1 MLCII
6 SLSSADTVSDGKA
19 NDNIDTQLHVTNH
32 FDTTVLINNPP
43 KVFSL
48 LLYVYN
54 VIMNVNNMKGITI
67 MNSKKVRIVT
77 TILYGLTVIGILVK
91 FNMSIF
97 TESIVYLLVGLGG
110 LFLIYTEKDNKL
122 SWTGGVIILLGA
134 IMTLLPVIF

>member
-1 MLCII
+1 
-6 SLSSADTVSDGKA
+6 
-19 NDNIDTQLHVTNH
+19 
-32 FDTTVLINNPP
+32 
-43 KVFSL
+43 
-48 LLYVYN
+48 
-54 VIMNVNNMKGITI
+54 MKGITI

-122 SWTGGVIILLGA
+122 IWTGGVIILLGA
-134 IMTLLPVIF
+134 IMILLPVIF

>member
-1 MLCII
+1 M
-6 SLSSADTVSDGKA
+6 
-19 NDNIDTQLHVTNH
+19 NENH
-32 FDTTVLINNPP
+32 
-43 KVFSL
+43 
-48 LLYVYN
+48 
-54 VIMNVNNMKGITI
+54 MKGITI

-122 SWTGGVIILLGA
+122 TWTGGVIILLGA

>member
-1 MLCII
+1 
-6 SLSSADTVSDGKA
+6 
-19 NDNIDTQLHVTNH
+19 
-32 FDTTVLINNPP
+32 
-43 KVFSL
+43 
-48 LLYVYN
+48 
-54 VIMNVNNMKGITI
+54 

-110 LFLIYTEKDNKL
+110 LFFIYTEKDNKL
-122 SWTGGVIILLGA
+122 TWTGGVIILMGA

>member
-1 MLCII
+1 
-6 SLSSADTVSDGKA
+6 
-19 NDNIDTQLHVTNH
+19 
-32 FDTTVLINNPP
+32 
-43 KVFSL
+43 
-48 LLYVYN
+48 
-54 VIMNVNNMKGITI
+54 

-97 TESIVYLLVGLGG
+97 TESIVYLLVRLGG

-122 SWTGGVIILLGA
+122 MWTGGVIILLGA

>member
-1 MLCII
+1 MMNGLHNF
-6 SLSSADTVSDGKA
+6 SLLLTPFLMEKPM
-19 NDNIDTQLHVTNH
+19 
-32 FDTTVLINNPP
+32 TTYMHNCLINNPS
-43 KVFSL
+43 KIFSL
-48 LLYVYN
+48 LLYIYN
-54 VIMNVNNMKGITI
+54 VIMNVNHMKGITI

>member
-1 MLCII
+1 
-6 SLSSADTVSDGKA
+6 
-19 NDNIDTQLHVTNH
+19 
-32 FDTTVLINNPP
+32 
-43 KVFSL
+43 
-48 LLYVYN
+48 
-54 VIMNVNNMKGITI
+54 

-122 SWTGGVIILLGA
+122 IWTGGVIILLGA
-134 IMTLLPVIF
+134 IMTLLPDIF

>member
-1 MLCII
+1 
-6 SLSSADTVSDGKA
+6 
-19 NDNIDTQLHVTNH
+19 
-32 FDTTVLINNPP
+32 
-43 KVFSL
+43 
-48 LLYVYN
+48 
-54 VIMNVNNMKGITI
+54 MKGITI

-110 LFLIYTEKDNKL
+110 LFFIYTEKDNKL
-122 SWTGGVIILLGA
+122 TWTGGVIILMGA

>member
-1 MLCII
+1 
-6 SLSSADTVSDGKA
+6 
-19 NDNIDTQLHVTNH
+19 
-32 FDTTVLINNPP
+32 
-43 KVFSL
+43 
-48 LLYVYN
+48 
-54 VIMNVNNMKGITI
+54 

-110 LFLIYTEKDNKL
+110 LFLIYIEKDNKL